1 MVVVSY
7 HILLD
12 IFVLVFR
19 CFFSVNYSYSNA
31 FRTEN
36 RVVRSMRAG
45 VLLGLV
51 MPVKRDAI
59 QEALLSRV
67 RGQPPCKA
75 HLIYLRR
82 A

>member
-51 MPVKRDAI
+51 MRRSDGKGVSISSRASNPPVS
-59 QEALLSRV
+59 LTV
-67 RGQPPCKA
+67 RS
-75 HLIYLRR
+75 H
-82 A
+82 